1 MAFIPCLAWVL
12 VGYLSTYVVGAPN
25 LSSFYPPLW
34 EESPGQFSDYKVEN
48 GKYIIDPWVYNSRMG
63 MYKILLSQTAT
74 YFAKFAPENEQNVL
88 WGLPLQFG
96 WQFRSGRSAD
106 PTRKT
111 NCGYESEDHLCIS
124 ADSWWTDINYF
135 LCAIPFL
142 SVVDAGIMG
151 ISPDEVTLLPPSKEQ
166 QRFCY
171 NVSGCR
177 SSHPQMMKQWN
188 AFYQYLKSPSTDFD
202 DILRYLW
209 TAHTSSVEGSLGNFE
224 DKLVY
229 YSKPEADFGK
239 SWCVFVNYLV
249 ASLYPPTL
257 IRTYNFEKGLPSRVL
272 LKTYIAPFIKDF
284 NPIQNVLLLSLN
296 GLRKLDESTG
306 RSTDPTRK
314 TNCGYESEDHLCISA
329 DSWWTDINYFLCAI
343 PFLSAV
349 DAGIMGISPDEVTLL
364 PPPKDQQRFCYN
376 VSGCRS
382 SHPEMMKQWN
392 AFYQYLK
399 SPSTDFD
406 DILRYLWTAHTSSVE
421 GSLGNFE
428 DKLVY
433 YSKPEADFGKS
444 WCVFV
449 NYLVASLYPPTLIR
463 TYNFEKGLPSR
474 VLLKTYIAPFIK
486 DFNPIQNVLLLS
498 LNGLRKL
505 DESTDSELLTLWE
518 TLMKTKTTRKLVL
531 LLMETFFEIAS

>member
-1 MAFIPCLAWVL
+1 MAFIPCWAWVL
-12 VGYLSTYVVGAPN
+12 VGYLSTSVIGAPN

-48 GKYIIDPWVYNSRMG
+48 GKYIIDPWVYTSRMG

-88 WGLPLQFG
+88 WGLPLQLG

-142 SVVDAGIMG
+142 S
-151 ISPDEVTLLPPSKEQ
+151 
-166 QRFCY
+166 
-171 NVSGCR
+171 
-177 SSHPQMMKQWN
+177 
-188 AFYQYLKSPSTDFD
+188 
-202 DILRYLW
+202 
-209 TAHTSSVEGSLGNFE
+209 
-224 DKLVY
+224 
-229 YSKPEADFGK
+229 
-239 SWCVFVNYLV
+239 
-249 ASLYPPTL
+249 
-257 IRTYNFEKGLPSRVL
+257 
-272 LKTYIAPFIKDF
+272 
-284 NPIQNVLLLSLN
+284 
-296 GLRKLDESTG
+296 
-306 RSTDPTRK
+306 
-314 TNCGYESEDHLCISA
+314 
-329 DSWWTDINYFLCAI
+329 
-343 PFLSAV
+343 AV
-349 DAGIMGISPDEVTLL
+349 DSGIMGISPDEVTLL

-406 DILRYLWTAHTSSVE
+406 DILRYLWTAHTSSLE
-421 GSLGNFE
+421 GSLGDFE
-428 DKLVY
+428 DKLLY
-433 YSKPEADFGKS
+433 YSKPEADFEKS
-444 WCVFV
+444 WCVVV

-463 TYNFEKGLPSR
+463 THNFEKGLPPR
-474 VLLKTYIAPFIK
+474 VLLKTDIAPFIK
-486 DFNPIQNVLLLS
+486 GFTPLQNVAVLS

-505 DESTDSELLTLWE
+505 DESTDSESLTLWE
-518 TLMKTKTTRKLVL
+518 TLMKTKTARKLVL
-531 LLMETFFEIAS
+531 LLMETFIEIAT

>member
-1 MAFIPCLAWVL
+1 MAFIPCWAWVL
-12 VGYLSTYVVGAPN
+12 VGYLSTSVVGAPN

-48 GKYIIDPWVYNSRMG
+48 GKYIIDPWVYTSRMG

-88 WGLPLQFG
+88 WGLPLQLG

-142 SVVDAGIMG
+142 SAVDSGIMG
-151 ISPDEVTLLPPSKEQ
+151 ISPDQ
-166 QRFCY
+166 
-171 NVSGCR
+171 
-177 SSHPQMMKQWN
+177 
-188 AFYQYLKSPSTDFD
+188 
-202 DILRYLW
+202 
-209 TAHTSSVEGSLGNFE
+209 
-224 DKLVY
+224 
-229 YSKPEADFGK
+229 
-239 SWCVFVNYLV
+239 
-249 ASLYPPTL
+249 
-257 IRTYNFEKGLPSRVL
+257 
-272 LKTYIAPFIKDF
+272 
-284 NPIQNVLLLSLN
+284 
-296 GLRKLDESTG
+296 
-306 RSTDPTRK
+306 
-314 TNCGYESEDHLCISA
+314 
-329 DSWWTDINYFLCAI
+329 
-343 PFLSAV
+343 
-349 DAGIMGISPDEVTLL
+349 VTLL

-399 SPSTDFD
+399 SPSSNFD
-406 DILRYLWTAHTSSVE
+406 EILRYLWIAHTSSLE

-428 DKLVY
+428 DKFLY
-433 YSKPEADFGKS
+433 YSEPEANFEKS
-444 WCVFV
+444 WCVVV

-463 TYNFEKGLPSR
+463 THIFEKGLPPR
-474 VLLKTYIAPFIK
+474 VLLKTDIAPFIK
-486 DFNPIQNVLLLS
+486 GFTPLQNVVVLS

-505 DESTDSELLTLWE
+505 DESTDSESLTGWE
-518 TLMKTKTTRKLVL
+518 TLMKTKTARKLVL
-531 LLMETFFEIAS
+531 LLMEIFIEIAT